1 MEILNSKKIVI
12 KIGSSIL
19 INESGN
25 LKTNWVDKLIEDVFY
40 LIKKKNTNYNCYFR
54 CYRFGM

>member
-40 LIKKKNTNYNCYFR
+40 LIKKKI
-54 CYRFGM
+54 